1 MLHEFANVSPAL
13 IGLQKVLSRVEVYD
27 VWSCCPSGCPP
38 HWSAG
43 GTSAVLTVAPVIQHQ
58 GLKVA
63 VIGLVNMLNSGG
75 AILGCKLQ
83 SVTGTTSTDQSRLRS
98 GNGSSRSTECKL
110 DLVIKGHG
118 TLMLYCNDR
127 PQSVSADLGGF
138 PFDYDSA
145 TGRLTVSLTGEH
157 LQQQV
162 VLRW

>member
-1 MLHEFANVSPAL
+1 M
-13 IGLQKVLSRVEVYD
+13 
-27 VWSCCPSGCPP
+27 
-38 HWSAG
+38 
-43 GTSAVLTVAPVIQHQ
+43 LTVAPVIQHQ

-75 AILGCKLQ
+75 AILGCNLQ
-83 SVTGTTSTDQSRLRS
+83 SVSGTTSTDQSRSQS
-98 GNGSSRSTECKL
+98 GNGSSSSSSTECKL
-110 DLVIKGHG
+110 DLVVKGHG